1 MTEAISIWS
10 IDMAIVLV
18 ISIFCA
24 GIVIPQILLIAFK
37 FNMFDVP
44 DTRKIHHGVVPR
56 LGGLAFMPVVFF
68 SVAFILGLKLFIG
81 DFDFMKLVG
90 PDLRAIAFALCA
102 MMVTYVVGMADDLI
116 GVRYHIKFVMQIICA
131 LMLVGGGLWL
141 NNLWGLFGIDTLS
154 PWIGMPL
161 TVLAVVFIVNAIN
174 LIDGIDGLASGLSS
188 IAMLVYA
195 FSFLVLGEYVC
206 ALLAI
211 ATFGVLV
218 PFFYYNVFGDPMKM
232 HKIFMGDTGSLTIGM
247 LICILGLKLVN
258 PLRELDWE
266 WVPNRLVIV
275 YSPLVVPC
283 FDVVR
288 VYLYRVRHHRNPF
301 MPDKNHI
308 HHKLL
313 ELGMSQVRAMIT
325 IVLVSL
331 GFTIVNILLSQVIN
345 INWILLIDV
354 AAWTSGNLWLTSAI
368 RRRRRLSQQ

>member
-1 MTEAISIWS
+1 
-10 IDMAIVLV
+10 MAIVLV
-18 ISIFCA
+18 ISIFCT

>member
-1 MTEAISIWS
+1 M
-10 IDMAIVLV
+10 VLV
-18 ISIFCA
+18 LAISIFCA
-24 GIVIPQILLIAFK
+24 GVVIPQILLIAFR
-37 FNMFDVP
+37 FNMFDAP
-44 DTRKIHHGVVPR
+44 DPRKIHHGAVPR

-68 SVAFILGLKLFIG
+68 SVALVLGIKLLLG
-81 DFDFMKLVG
+81 DFDFMATVG
-90 PDLRAIAFALCA
+90 PDLRAIAFSVCA
-102 MMVTYVVGMADDLI
+102 VMLTYVVGMADDLI
-116 GVRYHIKFVMQIICA
+116 GVRYRNKFVVQILCA
-131 LMLVGGGLWL
+131 LMLVSGGLWL
-141 NNLWGLFGIDTLS
+141 SDLWGLFWIDTLT
-154 PWIGMPL
+154 PCIGVPL
-161 TVLAVVFIVNAIN
+161 TVLAVVFIVNSIN

-188 IAMLVYA
+188 IVMIIYA
-195 FSFLVLGEYVC
+195 FSFLMLGEYVC

-218 PFFYYNVFGDPMKM
+218 PFFYYNVFGDPQKM

-258 PLRELDWE
+258 PLNEISAD

-313 ELGMSQVRAMIT
+313 ALGLPQRRAMVT
-325 IVLVSL
+325 IVLISL
-331 GFTIVNILLSQVIN
+331 GFTAANILLSLVLN
-345 INWILLIDV
+345 INWILLIDIV
-354 AAWTSGNLWLTSAI
+354 VWTLGNIWLANAI
-368 RRRRRLSQQ
+368 RSRRRLSE